1 MMKSM
6 LARTIAVGTLLAIAN
21 GSLATAA
28 DWTQFRGNHRDGK
41 SDEKGLA
48 NQWPTEGPKLLWQAN
63 QLGSG
68 YSSPSVAGGLA
79 YLITNQ
85 GLETEEAI
93 AISMADGKVQW
104 KTKLGKV
111 GANRGPQYPGSRSTP
126 TIDGDRIYALGSD
139 GDLACLDA
147 KRGTVLWTKN
157 LQRDLGGKP
166 GSWAYTES
174 PLIDGDRLICSPG
187 GPDATVV
194 ALQKGTGELIW
205 KCATEE
211 GDEASYSSPIQ
222 AEIDG
227 VPQYVLFLSKGV
239 AGIDAK
245 TGKFLWRYKKTAD
258 QAANVQTPVVS
269 GNFVYTGA
277 SRVGGSVAAITNG
290 ATEAKEVYFSKTL
303 PTGMGGAVLVGDYL
317 YGTSGPTI
325 LCVKYSTGEI
335 QWQERS
341 IGASSICYADGKLYL
356 HGENNDI
363 AVVEANP
370 TAYKLLG
377 KATPPNAPERG
388 QSKAW
393 TYPAISDGKMLVF
406 DAGSLWCYDIR

>member
-1 MMKSM
+1 MRAI
-6 LARTIAVGTLLAIAN
+6 LARTIAFGTLVTVTSGLTV
-21 GSLATAA
+21 SAA
-28 DWTQFRGNHRDGK
+28 DWTQFRGNNRDGK
-41 SDEKGLA
+41 SEEKGLA
-48 NQWPTEGPKLLWQAN
+48 SQWPSEGPKLLWQAN

-68 YSSPSVAGGLA
+68 YSSPSIAGGLA

-85 GLETEEAI
+85 GMDTEEAV
-93 AISMADGKVQW
+93 AVSMADGKVQW

-111 GANRGPQYPGSRSTP
+111 GPNRGPQYPGSRSTP

-147 KRGTVLWTKN
+147 KRGTVIWTKN
-157 LQRDLGGKP
+157 LQKDLGGKP
-166 GSWAYTES
+166 GAWAYTES
-174 PLIDGDRLICSPG
+174 PLIDGDKLICSPG
-187 GPDATVV
+187 GTEATVV
-194 ALQKGTGELIW
+194 ALQKSTGELIW

-211 GDEASYSSPIQ
+211 GDEASYSSPIK

-227 VPQYVLFLSKGV
+227 VSQYVMFLSKGV

-245 TGKFLWRYKKTAD
+245 SGKFLWRYKKTAD
-258 QAANVQTPVVS
+258 QAANVQTPVVN
-269 GNFVYTGA
+269 GNLVYTGA
-277 SRVGGSVAAITNG
+277 SRVGGSVAAITGG

-377 KATPPNAPERG
+377 KATPPNAPDRG

-393 TYPAISDGKMLVF
+393 TYPAISDGKLLVF
-406 DAGSLWCYDIR
+406 DSGSLWCYDIR